1 MRFLKASFALLT
13 IFLAATAVAQT
24 QNPAQPKHPVTQAQP
39 RAAQASAQNP
49 APDGGIYLQHVDGA
63 NMCAS
68 IMSYNFSPGDNP
80 QLESVTTCTPT
91 DTQATKR
98 ARVPRPAPSGPQLL
112 QTVLESK

>member
-1 MRFLKASFALLT
+1 MRFLNASFALLV
-13 IFLAATAVAQT
+13 IFFAATAFAQ
-24 QNPAQPKHPVTQAQP
+24 
-39 RAAQASAQNP
+39 AQNP
-49 APDGGIYLQHVDGA
+49 SQPKQPPTQAKPEGTRPQVMVPDSGIYLKHVDGA

-91 DTQATKR
+91 NTQATKR
-98 ARVPRPAPSGPQLL
+98 ARVPRPAPSGPQLR